1 MRMQRPII
9 LTAKHRLYGDT
20 FDMSQTHQHAYE
32 LVQPLQA
39 GRITFV
45 PNTDKYINNLKVK
58 EHTQG
63 APGST
68 FVFFSWDTII
78 WILLAFVAV
87 GCMVMTGML
96 EQTAFNEVYLT
107 QFYHQIDTVTYS
119 LQYAGKIRPLQYMI
133 AALTCFCCSLIFG
146 WQSNHDI
153 RLNQYLSWAVVFVI
167 FVLQVWGISIHGTTL
182 TDNFNIDYIMF
193 NVHSIFFLHLA
204 TVIITLTI
212 LFYQGYLMN
221 DKVTSTDEK
230 INLADLPWDQQK
242 TINMFWITVA
252 EDLNSIVGYVLVVT
266 AFNALSSVHDDTT
279 VFFDVVCVVTI
290 GFLQHVANV
299 LMIFHRHICL
309 DNTDLKD
316 DERVKIVNTIARSR
330 LIIFFFV
337 GIVVVFFYLRI
348 SPTYE
353 AFTLGIPYEILRVL
367 AIITMVSLGT
377 VHSIWYEFRHADEKK
392 EWETS
397 PTWKLA
403 TAALIALVLS
413 AFIWQNVRIESN
425 KNIKTYLIQA
435 KAL

>member
-1 MRMQRPII
+1 MQRPII

-45 PNTDKYINNLKVK
+45 QNTDPYINNLKVK
-58 EHTQG
+58 EHTKD
-63 APGST
+63 APQST
-68 FVFFSWDTII
+68 FVLLSWDTII
-78 WILLAFVAV
+78 WLLLGVVAV
-87 GCMVMTGML
+87 GCAVMTFIYD
-96 EQTAFNEVYLT
+96 QTAFNEVYLT
-107 QFYHQIDTVTYS
+107 QFQHQIDNVTYS

-133 AALTCFCCSLIFG
+133 AALTCFCCSFIFG

-153 RLNQYLSWAVVFVI
+153 RLNQKLSWGIVFVI
-167 FVLQVWGISIHGTTL
+167 VFLQFWGFILHATTL
-182 TDNFNIDYIMF
+182 TGNIDTNYIMLS
-193 NVHSIFFLHLA
+193 VDSIFVLHLA
-204 TVIITLTI
+204 TWFITLVI
-212 LFYQGYLMN
+212 LVYRGYGIN
-221 DKVTSTDEK
+221 DEIESK
-230 INLADLPWDQQK
+230 LLDQQK

-266 AFNALSSVHDDTT
+266 AFNALSSVHDDST

-299 LMIFHRHICL
+299 LMIFHRHVCV
-309 DNTDLKD
+309 DTPSNLKE
-316 DERVKIVNTIARSR
+316 DERKRIVNTIARSR

-353 AFTLGIPYEILRVL
+353 AFTLGIPYEMLRVL

-377 VHSIWYEFRHADEKK
+377 LHSIWYEFRHADEKK

-397 PTWKLA
+397 PTWKLV
-403 TAALIALVLS
+403 TAAFIALVFS
-413 AFIWQNVRIESN
+413 AFIYQNARLQVNTEI
-425 KNIKTYLIQA
+425 KNYLINA
-435 KAL
+435 NAIS

>member
-1 MRMQRPII
+1 MQRPII

-45 PNTDKYINNLKVK
+45 QNTDPYINNLQWKKHK
-58 EHTQG
+58 EG
-63 APGST
+63 APEST
-68 FVFFSWDTII
+68 FVLLSWDTII
-78 WILLAFVAV
+78 WLLVLVVTV
-87 GCMVMTGML
+87 GCMVLTGL
-96 EQTAFNEVYLT
+96 FDQTAFNEVYLT

-119 LQYAGKIRPLQYMI
+119 LQYAGKIRPLQYII
-133 AALTCFCCSLIFG
+133 AALTCFCSSFIFG

-153 RLNQYLSWAVVFVI
+153 RLNQYLSWGVSLVI
-167 FVLQVWGISIHGTTL
+167 VVLQFWGFILHATTL
-182 TDNFNIDYIMF
+182 TGNIDVNHIMLS
-193 NVHSIFFLHLA
+193 VDSIFFLHLA
-204 TVIITLTI
+204 TWFITLVI
-212 LFYQGYLMN
+212 LVYQGYGIKEEIESEIL
-221 DKVTSTDEK
+221 
-230 INLADLPWDQQK
+230 DQQK

-266 AFNALSSVHDDTT
+266 AFNALSSVHDDSTL
-279 VFFDVVCVVTI
+279 FFDVVCVVTI

-299 LMIFHRHICL
+299 LMIFHRHVCV
-309 DNTDLKD
+309 DVPSNLKD
-316 DERVKIVNTIARSR
+316 DERKRIVNTIARSR

-353 AFTLGIPYEILRVL
+353 AFTLGIPYEMLRVL

-377 VHSIWYEFRHADEKK
+377 LHSIWYEFRQADEKK

-397 PTWKLA
+397 PTWKLV
-403 TAALIALVLS
+403 TAAFIALVFS
-413 AFIWQNVRIESN
+413 AFVYQNAGREVDT
-425 KNIKTYLIQA
+425 KIKHYLIDA
-435 KAL
+435 KAIS

>member
-39 GRITFV
+39 GRLTFV
-45 PNTDKYINNLKVK
+45 SNTDQYINNLKVK
-58 EHTQG
+58 EHTKD
-63 APGST
+63 APQST
-68 FVFFSWDTII
+68 LVLLSWDTII
-78 WILLAFVAV
+78 WILLAVVGV
-87 GCMVMTGML
+87 GCIVLTGIVD
-96 EQTAFNEVYLT
+96 QTAFNEVYLT
-107 QFYHQIDTVTYS
+107 QFQHQIDTVTYS
-119 LQYAGKIRPLQYMI
+119 LQYAGKIRPLQYII
-133 AALTCFCCSLIFG
+133 AALTCFCCSFIFG

-153 RLNQYLSWAVVFVI
+153 RLNQYLSWVVVSVI
-167 FVLQVWGISIHGTTL
+167 LVLQFLGFILHATTL
-182 TDNFNIDYIMF
+182 KDNFDWPFIMLS
-193 NVHSIFFLHLA
+193 VGAIFTLHLA
-204 TVIITLTI
+204 TFIITLLI
-212 LFYQGYLMN
+212 LFYQSYLI
-221 DKVTSTDEK
+221 KDE
-230 INLADLPWDQQK
+230 IQSENMVWDQQK

-266 AFNALSSVHDDTT
+266 AFNALSSVHDDST

-299 LMIFHRHICL
+299 LMIFHRHVCV
-309 DNTDLKD
+309 DTPSNLKD
-316 DERVKIVNTIARSR
+316 DERKRIVNTIARSR

-353 AFTLGIPYEILRVL
+353 AFTLGIPYEMLRVL

-377 VHSIWYEFRHADEKK
+377 LHSIWYEFRHADETK

-397 PTWKLA
+397 PTWKLV
-403 TAALIALVLS
+403 TAVFIAFVFS
-413 AFIWQNVRIESN
+413 AFIYQNARLGADKKIHDD
-425 KNIKTYLIQA
+425 LIYA
-435 KAL
+435 KAIS